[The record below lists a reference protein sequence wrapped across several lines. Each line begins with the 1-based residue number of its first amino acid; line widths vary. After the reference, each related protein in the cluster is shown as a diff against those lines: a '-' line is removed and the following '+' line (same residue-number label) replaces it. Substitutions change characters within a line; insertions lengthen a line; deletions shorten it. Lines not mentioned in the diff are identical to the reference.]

1 MQSEHITGLTAH
13 QVEENRLKYGEN
25 IITPPPRRPAWKLF
39 LEKFRDPLI
48 IILLI
53 AGVLSVGISCYEY
66 WGLHERATV
75 FFEPVGIFAAILLAT
90 GLAFYFEQKADKEFA
105 ILNKVNDDELVQV
118 IREGN
123 PTMVTKREVVYG
135 DIVVITT
142 GMEIPADGQLLEA
155 VSLNIDESTL
165 TGEPMAHK
173 TTVEA
178 DFDPDATF
186 PSDHAMR
193 GTKVMEGH
201 GVMRVTA
208 VGDHTENGKVFEAA
222 RIDDHIKTPL
232 DEQFDKLGRL
242 ITRCAYAVAVAIVIG
257 RVIMYV
263 TSTPFE
269 WMSFMAYLLQT
280 FMIAVTLV
288 VVSVPEGLPMAVTL
302 ALAYSM
308 RRMLKTNNLVRKLHA
323 CETMGAT
330 TVICTDKTGT
340 LTQNQM
346 RVSAMKISDTTP
358 HDLLV
363 EGIAANSTAELDLS
377 GEKPSVIGN
386 PTEGALLL
394 WLRDQGA
401 DYRKI
406 RDTLTTIDELP
417 FTTERKYMATAVS
430 NASGRR
436 MLYVKGAP
444 EIVFGMSDDAC
455 GTSRAEID
463 RELLEFQN
471 QGMRTLGFA
480 CKPLDDGEDPVK
492 DDKIVANGLTFM
504 GIASISDPIRPDVAD
519 AVKDVNNAGIN
530 VKIVTGDTPA
540 TAREIG
546 RQIGIW
552 TDTDSAEAII
562 TGQEFEALDDEQL
575 LQRVEGLKIIARAR
589 PMDKKRLVEALQSKG
604 EVVAVTGDGTNDA
617 PALKAAQVGLSMGDG
632 TSVAKE
638 ASDITIIDNSFSSIG
653 KAVMWGRSLYRNIQ
667 RFILFQMTVNIV
679 ACLIVLCG
687 AFMGMQ
693 SPLTVTQMLWVNL
706 IMDTFAAMALASLP
720 PTPSV
725 MHDAPRD
732 RREFIITRPMRRFII
747 GTGGLFF
754 AVLLAF
760 LYYLKHTDLT
770 SLTQIGHLPIH
781 NDTGLSAYE
790 LSVFFTTFVFLQ
802 FWNMFNARAFET
814 GRSAFHFKDCEGFV
828 AIAVMILI
836 GQVMIVNVG
845 DELFNVVPL
854 HISDWVIIILLT
866 SSVLWIGEL
875 LRWWERRLS

>member
-66 WGLHERATV
+66 WGLHEGATV

-346 RVSAMKISDTTP
+346 RVSAMKISDTIP

-363 EGIAANSTAELDLS
+363 EGIAANSTDR
-377 GEKPSVIGN
+377 KSV
-386 PTEGALLL
+386 
-394 WLRDQGA
+394 
-401 DYRKI
+401 
-406 RDTLTTIDELP
+406 
-417 FTTERKYMATAVS
+417 V
-430 NASGRR
+430 
-436 MLYVKGAP
+436 
-444 EIVFGMSDDAC
+444 
-455 GTSRAEID
+455 
-463 RELLEFQN
+463 
-471 QGMRTLGFA
+471 
-480 CKPLDDGEDPVK
+480 
-492 DDKIVANGLTFM
+492 
-504 GIASISDPIRPDVAD
+504 
-519 AVKDVNNAGIN
+519 
-530 VKIVTGDTPA
+530 
-540 TAREIG
+540 
-546 RQIGIW
+546 
-552 TDTDSAEAII
+552 
-562 TGQEFEALDDEQL
+562 
-575 LQRVEGLKIIARAR
+575 
-589 PMDKKRLVEALQSKG
+589 
-604 EVVAVTGDGTNDA
+604 
-617 PALKAAQVGLSMGDG
+617 
-632 TSVAKE
+632 
-638 ASDITIIDNSFSSIG
+638 
-653 KAVMWGRSLYRNIQ
+653 
-667 RFILFQMTVNIV
+667 
-679 ACLIVLCG
+679 
-687 AFMGMQ
+687 
-693 SPLTVTQMLWVNL
+693 
-706 IMDTFAAMALASLP
+706 
-720 PTPSV
+720 
-725 MHDAPRD
+725 
-732 RREFIITRPMRRFII
+732 
-747 GTGGLFF
+747 
-754 AVLLAF
+754 
-760 LYYLKHTDLT
+760 
-770 SLTQIGHLPIH
+770 
-781 NDTGLSAYE
+781 
-790 LSVFFTTFVFLQ
+790 
-802 FWNMFNARAFET
+802 
-814 GRSAFHFKDCEGFV
+814 
-828 AIAVMILI
+828 
-836 GQVMIVNVG
+836 
-845 DELFNVVPL
+845 
-854 HISDWVIIILLT
+854 
-866 SSVLWIGEL
+866 
-875 LRWWERRLS
+875 